1 MLYIIAFQFP
11 FPSNITPADTSDK
24 TAFDK
29 VFMNDLEDFRK
40 LGISDAILSALKE
53 KGFEKPTQIQEL
65 TIPLLLQ
72 GEKDVIGQA
81 QTGTGKTAAFGIPI
95 LDTLQR
101 GNGQPQALILSP
113 TRELCMQIAD
123 ELKTLRGN
131 GDLRIAPF
139 YGGQNIL
146 IQLDKLRDGIDIA
159 IGTPGRI
166 IDLMERKKL
175 DLASLRF
182 AVLDEA
188 DEMLDM
194 GFIDDIRRILSGAP
208 REKRMLLFS
217 ATMPEEILSI
227 AEEFM
232 RPGYQTIRTE
242 FKSETPVLTEQIFY
256 EVRREHKLEALSR
269 ILDMTP
275 ELYGMVFCRTKS
287 DVDELTDDLLARG
300 FTVDA
305 LHGDLAQAQ
314 RTRVIGN
321 FKKRRFPLLIAT
333 DVAARGLDIN
343 DLSHVI
349 NYSIPQ
355 NADTYIH
362 RIGRTGRAGK
372 AGCAITFVT
381 PGETARFGRI
391 RKAVKA
397 EIRQCAIPG
406 FEAIVQAKKQ
416 RLSEQIQSMIA
427 SKEHS
432 AFLGFAEELLSLAD
446 HPAEILAAML
456 KLRFKNEFSPE
467 NYTDL
472 NERPARSADRKT
484 FLRLK
489 FSAGRKDGIT
499 VPSLLE
505 IINEKT
511 GIKSKFL
518 GRIDLKDNCSF
529 INAHPG
535 DARKLEESFRGEPR
549 FFEILAEKEENGA
562 ADRIRNRRKFP
573 VRDDAGSGEKTIRKR
588 KSFRENFMES
598 IRREME
604 SENGEKRKQFRNRKF
619 RKSGNVPKQMKR
631 RDGK

>member
-1 MLYIIAFQFP
+1 
-11 FPSNITPADTSDK
+11 
-24 TAFDK
+24 
-29 VFMNDLEDFRK
+29 MNDLEQFRE
-40 LGISDAILSALKE
+40 LGISDPILSALKE
-53 KGFEKPTQIQEL
+53 KGFETPTEIQKR
-65 TIPLLLQ
+65 TIPLLLK

-95 LDTLQR
+95 LETLQR

-113 TRELCMQIAD
+113 TRELCMQISD
-123 ELKTLRGN
+123 ELKSLQGKPN
-131 GDLRIAPF
+131 LRIAPF
-139 YGGQNIL
+139 FGGQNIL

-175 DLASLRF
+175 DLSDLKF
-182 AVLDEA
+182 LVLDEA

-194 GFIDDIRRILSGAP
+194 GFIDDIRQILSGTP
-208 REKRMLLFS
+208 KEKRMLLFS

-232 RPGYQTIRTE
+232 RPEYQTIRTE
-242 FKSETPVLTEQIFY
+242 FKSETPVRTEQIFY
-256 EVRREHKLEALSR
+256 AVRRENKLEALSR
-269 ILDMTP
+269 ILNMTP
-275 ELYGMVFCRTKS
+275 DLYGMVFCKTKN
-287 DVDELTDDLLARG
+287 DVDELTDNLLARG

-314 RTRVIGN
+314 RSRVINN

-343 DLSHVI
+343 DLTHVI

-391 RKAVKA
+391 RKTVKA
-397 EIRQCAIPG
+397 EIRECAIPG
-406 FEAIVQAKKQ
+406 FEEIVQVKKQ
-416 RLSEQIQSMIA
+416 RMAEQLQSMIA
-427 SKEHS
+427 AKEHS
-432 AFLGFAEELLSLAD
+432 LYLGFAEELLSLAD

-456 KLRFKNEFSPE
+456 KLRFQNEFSPE
-467 NYTDL
+467 NYADL
-472 NERPARSADRKT
+472 NKKPDRSAERKT
-484 FLRLK
+484 YLRMK
-489 FSAGRKDGIT
+489 FSAGRKDGIN
-499 VPSLLE
+499 VPDLLAL
-505 IINEKT
+505 IHEKT

-518 GRIDLKDNCSF
+518 GRIELKGDCTF
-529 INAHPG
+529 VNAHPG
-535 DARKLEESFRGEPR
+535 DAHKIEDSFRDLPQT
-549 FFEILAEKEENGA
+549 FTILSEEQDKPSVGRIQNRGKF
-562 ADRIRNRRKFP
+562 ADRKRLP
-573 VRDDAGSGEKTIRKR
+573 EEKKIRK

-604 SENGEKRKQFRNRKF
+604 SEEHGKKHFPHDKKFHRKRT
-619 RKSGNVPKQMKR
+619 GNIPKKR
-631 RDGK
+631 AK